1 MKRKKHADH
10 ANSERWLVSY
20 ADLVTLLF
28 ALFVI
33 LYAESKA
40 DVDKL
45 KKVQEG
51 MHEAFDHAEP
61 APTAT
66 PSSASNGAPSAAA
79 SPAVAPSG
87 SSPSVADPF
96 ISQTRD
102 AIQESLKLE
111 TGVADLNDK
120 VQFAEDDRGLI
131 VRLAARDFFDDGVV
145 EARVELRPLLDRIAK
160 VLATVPNAVRVEGHT
175 DIEEENPNQPQGW
188 ELSADRAAWVVKY
201 WVKRWGLEPGRLSA
215 AGLSHF
221 HPLTLRKDDYSR
233 GKNRRVEIIILRNT
247 KKPDQPSKTDHSV

>member
-1 MKRKKHADH
+1 MRRRHSEH
-10 ANSERWLVSY
+10 VNHERWLISY
-20 ADLVTLLF
+20 ADLITLLF

-40 DVDKL
+40 DREKL
-45 KKVQEG
+45 QKVQES
-51 MHEAFDHAEP
+51 MQEAFGNAP
-61 APTAT
+61 AAVHQQSIPTPVPT
-66 PSSASNGAPSAAA
+66 PIPSSVVSGAA
-79 SPAVAPSG
+79 PAVP
-87 SSPSVADPF
+87 D
-96 ISQTRD
+96 QTLMQARD

-111 TGVADLNDK
+111 TGVTDLNDK

-160 VLATVPNAVRVEGHT
+160 VLETVPNGVRVEGHT
-175 DIEEENPNQPQGW
+175 DIEEESPNQPRGW

-201 WVKRWGLEPGRLSA
+201 WIKRWGLDPARLSA

-221 HPLTLRKDDYSR
+221 HPLTQRKDDYSR
-233 GKNRRVEIIILRNT
+233 GKNRRVEIIILRNP
-247 KKPDQPSKTDHSV
+247 KKPDHSV